1 MLSSRCYLRKDI
13 QNCMCLIKIVARML
27 KEEYNCNI
35 SIQKTLYARMEKVF
49 TFNFESFDIPNFF
62 IGSGKNK
69 LLFKNK
75 FYFDSTV
82 FKYDIFSEI

>member
-35 SIQKTLYARMEKVF
+35 PIQKTLYARKKKVF
-49 TFNFESFDIPNFF
+49 TFNFKSFDIPIFF
-62 IGSGKNK
+62 IGSGKIK
-69 LLFKNK
+69 LLFKNN
-75 FYFDSTV
+75 FFD
-82 FKYDIFSEI
+82 